1 MNLWKNYDSR
11 NSYWEVAVDLKTIK
25 CFIICLENEVY
36 MIEYLVNSKKIDRK
50 KRPIYYVKEKSFLL
64 ELQIETD
71 FSILFGNLYFGLD
84 IDLNTGKV

>member
-1 MNLWKNYDSR
+1 
-11 NSYWEVAVDLKTIK
+11 
-25 CFIICLENEVY
+25 